1 MLLKIMLQFAYKAQ
15 ISQRYSLETMFRFIF
30 AAIQKTKT
38 SKNMTNLLM

>member
-1 MLLKIMLQFAYKAQ
+1 MKIMLQFGYIAR
-15 ISQRYSLETMFRFIF
+15 ISQHDSLETMFRFIF